1 MNGLT
6 TNLHLGIVAFYR
18 PTATRH
24 KILMESKAFPSDHV
38 SSCELLLNDSY
49 IPLQYAVESQI
60 RFHGYDPATSLI
72 TCEPREV

>member
-1 MNGLT
+1 MSLIGSHDPAVEVVIMNGLT

-38 SSCELLLNDSY
+38 S
-49 IPLQYAVESQI
+49 
-60 RFHGYDPATSLI
+60 
-72 TCEPREV
+72 

>member
-1 MNGLT
+1 MSLIGSHDPAVEVVIMNGLT

-49 IPLQYAVESQI
+49 IPL
-60 RFHGYDPATSLI
+60 
-72 TCEPREV
+72 